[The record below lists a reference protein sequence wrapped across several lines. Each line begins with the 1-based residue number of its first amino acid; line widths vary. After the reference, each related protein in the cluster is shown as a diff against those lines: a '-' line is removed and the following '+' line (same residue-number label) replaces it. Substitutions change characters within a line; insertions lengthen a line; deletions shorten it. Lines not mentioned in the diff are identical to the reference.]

1 MFDHTDV
8 WIDGL
13 VDSPQSSRPVDEDD
27 DSDDS
32 STQHRP
38 QRRVP
43 AFNSSSQENSSLVVK
58 GIKLKMPVCQ
68 KLMSLNVI

>member
-1 MFDHTDV
+1 MIYWCESWWHF
-8 WIDGL
+8 L
-13 VDSPQSSRPVDEDD
+13 VDDLPQSSRLANEDD

-32 STQHRP
+32 STPNRP

-58 GIKLKMPVCQ
+58 GIWKCPFV
-68 KLMSLNVI
+68 

>member
-1 MFDHTDV
+1 MN
-8 WIDGL
+8 
-13 VDSPQSSRPVDEDD
+13 EDY

-32 STQHRP
+32 STQYRP

-58 GIKLKMPVCQ
+58 GINLKCLFV
-68 KLMSLNVI
+68 KVTL